1 MLIVGE
7 KINATIGKVKEIIEA
22 RDADGLCAL
31 AREQADA
38 GADFIDVNVGTG
50 SGSQADE
57 IAAITWAVTTLQ
69 AAVQNPLCIDSA
81 DEAVLEAGLQSMD
94 SRQRILNSTKAE
106 EKALVTIVPLA
117 VRYEATLVAL
127 PMDEQGIPPTVSDR
141 LRVCETIARACREH
155 GLPLSRVLFDPLVL
169 PVSADPSQGRITLD
183 TVAAI
188 KGAFPDAGTIMG
200 LSNVSYG
207 LPRRTLLNAGFLQMA
222 VYAGLDA
229 IIANP
234 HNVDI
239 RQAVLVSEALLG
251 KDRRFRR
258 YSRAYRG

>member
-7 KINATIGKVKEIIEA
+7 KINATIGKVKQIIEA
-22 RDADGLCAL
+22 RDAGGLCAL
-31 AREQADA
+31 ATEQAEA

-50 SGSQADE
+50 SGTQADE
-57 IAAITWAVTTLQ
+57 IAAMQWAVTTLQ
-69 AAVQNPLCIDSA
+69 EAIQAPLCIDSA
-81 DEAVLEAGLQSMD
+81 DEAVLEAGLTAMD
-94 SRQRILNSTKAE
+94 SRQRMVNSTKAE
-106 EKALVTIVPLA
+106 EKTMQAIIPLA

-127 PMDEQGIPPTVSDR
+127 PMDEQGIPPTVADR
-141 LRVCETIARACREH
+141 LRVCETIVRACTDL
-155 GLPLSRVLFDPLVL
+155 GLPLNRVLFDPLVL
-169 PVSADPSQGRITLD
+169 PVSADPAQGTITLD

-188 KGAFPDAGTIMG
+188 KRAFPEAGTIMG

-229 IIANP
+229 IIGNP
-234 HNVDI
+234 HNDDI
-239 RQAVLVSEALLG
+239 RQAILVAEALVG

-258 YSRAYRG
+258 YARAFRG